1 MFSLLIL
8 KIRIFKNSII
18 ILFIGIFY
26 LVDNF
31 VNFLLIKCNLLSYV
45 LFYLI
50 IILDFIKFGFK
61 KY

>member
-8 KIRIFKNSII
+8 KIRIFKNGII

-45 LFYLI
+45 LFYLK